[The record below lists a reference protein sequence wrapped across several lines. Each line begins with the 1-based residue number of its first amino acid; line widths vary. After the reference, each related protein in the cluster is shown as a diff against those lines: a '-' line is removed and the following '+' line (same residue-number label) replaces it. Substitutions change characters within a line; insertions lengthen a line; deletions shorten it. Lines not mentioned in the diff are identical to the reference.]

1 VAKNRKQRKQQQG
14 EGSVTPP
21 VGGNVS
27 RPTMSQRGI
36 PRRQFLSSAL
46 ASLTAPLVL
55 SSPSLAQAQ
64 TGSALLPL
72 PTDANIT
79 VSVLVSG
86 TWLSLTN
93 PNAAPRTFAL
103 QTDLACYPSGI
114 TPSSDN
120 FETYEFVTMQVPQE
134 ADWGGFYPADG
145 KYTLVLQ
152 IADAQ
157 KRLGK
162 VVVTDLSTG
171 AVLASFL
178 ANGDGSGVSGQVTL
192 PWEQDYMKVAGYDR
206 GGQPLF
212 VLAATNGQADAVVPH
227 LIDGGF
233 IPYRPAV
240 IESAKGHYVFASN
253 TPIGD
258 PYNVSGVMTYL
269 GSPLA
274 NASWSSANADEVNDT
289 TTKTQLFPPPP
300 FYSYSKRYVA
310 LDTAS
315 RNLDGLKVNDPDY
328 LQKLIGELKAA
339 TASDPTPA
347 LSGID
352 LAPYSDNSGYWV
364 ANFSGTAVAVLA
376 IPYRRTRNKGTFWD
390 ILAQGIQ
397 QFFKPGPNILTSL
410 LLGAANAYL
419 KSSQNTSGYF
429 PGDVI
434 AIGDVYAVG
443 TTQGNTGLS
452 SGPLPQDVTFQ
463 LSPDIAPPP
472 GWTALPGQL
481 SLQGAWTT
489 PSPPGP
495 ISTPSQITFDA
506 NGKATLQLYK
516 GWKYEVSGA
525 YDLYQ
530 AGKNDF
536 DTPVSGVIPVPCA
549 LLVLLILKVY
559 TTSSDSGAIPATITI
574 LDSKGN
580 QVGTGNSTSDGKG
593 NYVFSLRGLSPGTYT
608 VKATSLGPPRNP
620 GVATITVVRGVEQD
634 VTVQLGPI
642 QYPHP
647 PNP

>member
-1 VAKNRKQRKQQQG
+1 
-14 EGSVTPP
+14 
-21 VGGNVS
+21 
-27 RPTMSQRGI
+27 
-36 PRRQFLSSAL
+36 
-46 ASLTAPLVL
+46 
-55 SSPSLAQAQ
+55 
-64 TGSALLPL
+64 
-72 PTDANIT
+72 
-79 VSVLVSG
+79 
-86 TWLSLTN
+86 
-93 PNAAPRTFAL
+93 
-103 QTDLACYPSGI
+103 
-114 TPSSDN
+114 
-120 FETYEFVTMQVPQE
+120 
-134 ADWGGFYPADG
+134 
-145 KYTLVLQ
+145 
-152 IADAQ
+152 
-157 KRLGK
+157 LGK

-212 VLAATNGQADAVVPH
+212 VLAATNGLADALYPF
-227 LIDGGF
+227 LNEGNF

-258 PYNVSGVMTYL
+258 PYNVSGVMTTYSR
-269 GSPLA
+269 GGAGAPSV
-274 NASWSSANADEVNDT
+274 WSSANADAVNDSNSVAPLVAPAPFSQY
-289 TTKTQLFPPPP
+289 TKRRVILNTVTDRL
-300 FYSYSKRYVA
+300 A
-310 LDTAS
+310 H
-315 RNLDGLKVNDPDY
+315 LKVGDPKS
-328 LQKLIGELKAA
+328 L
-339 TASDPTPA
+339 SDLMDRVHTETLEDNTPV
-347 LSGID
+347 LSVET
-352 LAPYSDNSGYWV
+352 LVPYSDDSGYWRIDFGGG
-364 ANFSGTAVAVLA
+364 AWAVLA
-376 IPYRRTRNKGTFWD
+376 VPYRRMKNKNTFLD
-390 ILAQGIQ
+390 ALLNGMAQFAKQLRTLLSVIL
-397 QFFKPGPNILTSL
+397 S
-410 LLGAANAYL
+410 GAAESYL
-419 KSSQNTSGYF
+419 SSSQNTSGYF

-434 AIGDVYAVG
+434 AIGDIYRVDAFQKY
-443 TTQGNTGLS
+443 
-452 SGPLPQDVTFQ
+452 SGVINQPLPQEVTFQ

-530 AGKNDF
+530 AGKYDF